1 MTQAR
6 AWPYDAAEARD
17 RSAELAMR
25 GARLL
30 RPLVNGERLDQTETL
45 RRMAQALD
53 AFEMILRHL
62 EHVGARTRP
71 E

>member
-6 AWPYDAAEARD
+6 AWPNDAAEARD

-62 EHVGARTRP
+62 ERAGARTRP

>member
-1 MTQAR
+1 MTQPR
-6 AWPYDAAEARD
+6 AWPNDAAEARD
-17 RSAELAMR
+17 RSAELAAL

-30 RPLVNGERLDQTETL
+30 RPLIDGERLDQTEML
-45 RRMAQALD
+45 RRLAQARD
-53 AFEMILRHL
+53 CFQMILRHL

>member
-6 AWPYDAAEARD
+6 AWPNDAAEARD
-17 RSAELAMR
+17 RSAELAMT

>member
-6 AWPYDAAEARD
+6 AWPNDAAEARD
-17 RSAELAMR
+17 RSAELAMTW
-25 GARLL
+25 ARLL

-45 RRMAQALD
+45 RRMAQARD
-53 AFEMILRHL
+53 CFQMILRHL
-62 EHVGARTRP
+62 ERVGARTRP

>member
-1 MTQAR
+1 MTQPR
-6 AWPYDAAEARD
+6 AWPNDAAEARD
-17 RSAELAMR
+17 RSAELAAL

-30 RPLVNGERLDQTETL
+30 RPLVDGERLDQTEIL
-45 RRMAQALD
+45 RRLAQARD
-53 AFEMILRHL
+53 CFQMILRHL

>member
-6 AWPYDAAEARD
+6 AWPNDAAEARD